1 MVIGIRVYKSDNI
14 LAYDLLSEAYKAVGD
29 FARFYEA
36 RADLSYQRADYPRA
50 IDDLNEAL
58 NHLKPEEKLENRR
71 LEAKKRQL
79 QTEFDRLRRM

>member
-1 MVIGIRVYKSDNI
+1 M
-14 LAYDLLSEAYKAVGD
+14 SEAYKAVGD